1 MSKEEMEK
9 LYEELG
15 YEKVDDLY
23 FYNCLLISGF
33 DKDTSYD
40 LINLLRELWL
50 KDETNTC
57 ISTLSDML
65 YDIYNKNKNNVKD
78 KSAREL
84 LVEMFLESECD

>member
-65 YDIYNKNKNNVKD
+65 YDIYDENKNNIKN

-84 LVEMFLESECD
+84 LVEMF

>member
-15 YEKVDDLY
+15 YEKIDDLY

-40 LINLLRELWL
+40 LISLLRELWL

-65 YDIYNKNKNNVKD
+65 YDIYDENKSNIKN

-84 LVEMFLESECD
+84 LVEMF